1 METERASG
9 RNEAKPPSKRGVRR
23 KRQTY
28 TVGFRLD
35 AFYLGLLERGASVY
49 GISVH
54 EYARQRLIELMDRQE
69 ETRLL
74 EETTQTRVAV
84 FELRED
90 VARALEVLLVNLT
103 SARPEAIRDWIAQ
116 NLRRE

>member
-1 METERASG
+1 MNTDRVAERNGSRPQRSA
-9 RNEAKPPSKRGVRR
+9 RKKRP
-23 KRQTY
+23 TF
-28 TVGFRLD
+28 TVAFRED
-35 AFYLGLLERGASVY
+35 AYYLGLLERGAAVY

-54 EYARQRLIELMDRQE
+54 EYARQRLNELLDRQE

-74 EETTQTRVAV
+74 EETSQTRAAV

-90 VARALEVLLVNLT
+90 MARALEVLLVNLT
-103 SARPEAIRDWIAQ
+103 SAGPEAIRDWIGQ